1 MANRS
6 SQHESTGYTLNMLM
20 LRKEVATLMY
30 EVPNRVKPTNVHD
43 RVWKLRQTLQQAHK
57 YAVQFTK
64 QSLLSQKRYLD
75 QNVVKTF
82 EKGDKVLVYFP
93 QRWIRKSAKLTS
105 YWYVPY
111 KIIQQ
116 HTGVTFKIRKEEE
129 TKTLTVHVD
138 RLRPQGT
145 KVLGDKNGASKE
157 QDLAVDVDKCNHIND
172 SSDSQMLCGCVRYIK
187 LNEIELDNSGRRQRK
202 RPAKHSEY

>member
-82 EKGDKVLVYFP
+82 EKGD
-93 QRWIRKSAKLTS
+93 
-105 YWYVPY
+105 
-111 KIIQQ
+111 
-116 HTGVTFKIRKEEE
+116 
-129 TKTLTVHVD
+129 
-138 RLRPQGT
+138 
-145 KVLGDKNGASKE
+145 
-157 QDLAVDVDKCNHIND
+157 
-172 SSDSQMLCGCVRYIK
+172 
-187 LNEIELDNSGRRQRK
+187 
-202 RPAKHSEY
+202 